1 MRKPTIND
9 VANLAKVSTA
19 TVSRV
24 INKQDGIKTQTKERV
39 QKAIE
44 QLSYIPNALARSMV
58 RKQTNTIGVIIPDIN
73 NPFFPLLISGIEQ
86 QARKKSYFTILCNSN
101 ESPEIESELIQV
113 LLERS
118 VDGLIITTADE
129 YGHQLQPV
137 IERKIPV
144 VAVDRQIKNFE
155 VDTVLVGNVD
165 GAYQATRHLI
175 LQGHT
180 KIAII
185 RGPQKT
191 TPGYERFAGFQRA
204 LEEYKID
211 LDEGYIIEGDFKEQS
226 GYEGTKR
233 LYSLKEPPTAIF
245 TSNNLMTLGCLKALT
260 EIGWILGEQVG
271 LIGFDDLDFAE
282 FVNPPLTVVSRPMRQ
297 LGEAAFDLL
306 YAQMTSEG
314 DWTKRH
320 YVLSPEIKI
329 RQSCFLKSPNQQK

>member
-1 MRKPTIND
+1 MRKPTIKD
-9 VANLAKVSTA
+9 VAILAKVSIA

-24 INKQDGIKTQTKERV
+24 VNKQSGVRPKTEERIL
-39 QKAIE
+39 KAIA
-44 QLSYIPNALARSMV
+44 QLSYIPNALARSMI

-73 NPFFPLLISGIEQ
+73 NPFFPLLVLGIEQ
-86 QARKKSYFTILCNSN
+86 QARKKGYFTMLCNSN

-155 VDTVLVGNVD
+155 VDTVLIGNVD

-191 TPGYERFAGFQRA
+191 TPGYERFVGFQRA
-204 LEEYKID
+204 LEEYNID
-211 LDEGYIIEGDFKEQS
+211 MVEGYIMEGDFKEQS
-226 GYEGTKR
+226 GYESTKR

-260 EIGWILGEQVG
+260 EIDWVLGEQVG

-306 YAQMTSEG
+306 YAQMTNQG
-314 DWTKRH
+314 DRVKRH
-320 YVLSPEIKI
+320 YVLSPELKI
-329 RQSCFLKSPNQQK
+329 RQSCFLKSPDQQK